1 MLLSGY
7 AHFTRNFERS
17 DVYCSHTL
25 MHKAARMTDDQFTKE
40 ERGTAI
46 AHYAWFFAL
55 WVLLIGLGFAANHFG
70 RDSELADFAYVLF
83 TASVAVALLH
93 QLWEMKRDPGRP

>member
-1 MLLSGY
+1 MQ
-7 AHFTRNFERS
+7 
-17 DVYCSHTL
+17 
-25 MHKAARMTDDQFTKE
+25 KAARMSGSEARNQ

-46 AHYAWFFAL
+46 GHYAWLFAL

-70 RDSELADFAYVLF
+70 RNSDLADLAYVLF

-93 QLWEMKRDPGRP
+93 QLWKMKRDHRRQ

>member
-1 MLLSGY
+1 MQ
-7 AHFTRNFERS
+7 E
-17 DVYCSHTL
+17 
-25 MHKAARMTDDQFTKE
+25 AARMAGSQARNQ

-46 AHYAWFFAL
+46 GHYAWLFAL

-70 RDSELADFAYVLF
+70 RNSELADFAYVLF

-93 QLWEMKRDPGRP
+93 QLWKMKRDHRRQ

>member
-1 MLLSGY
+1 MQ
-7 AHFTRNFERS
+7 
-17 DVYCSHTL
+17 
-25 MHKAARMTDDQFTKE
+25 KAARMTGSQARNQ

-46 AHYAWFFAL
+46 GHYVWLFAL

-93 QLWEMKRDPGRP
+93 QLWKMKRDPSRP